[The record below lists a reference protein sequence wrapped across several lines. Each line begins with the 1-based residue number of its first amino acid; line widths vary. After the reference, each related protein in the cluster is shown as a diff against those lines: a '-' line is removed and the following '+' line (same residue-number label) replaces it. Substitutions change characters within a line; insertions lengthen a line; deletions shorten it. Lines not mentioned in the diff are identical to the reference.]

1 MLLDAKKTQI
11 MIEKYF
17 IKLFLSLDGDYRY
30 IFFWFTFF
38 LAIQRP
44 KHFHKICCFDSV
56 KKFGNI
62 IV

>member
-17 IKLFLSLDGDYRY
+17 IKRFLSLDGDYRY
-30 IFFWFTFF
+30 IFFWFAFS

-44 KHFHKICCFDSV
+44 KHFHKV
-56 KKFGNI
+56 
-62 IV
+62 